1 MRRVIL
7 VGMFVALAGVG
18 WGQGM
23 DSTVPMGSMSMPHG
37 AGNMSAHMKLS
48 ETRPVKPGDQEK
60 ADAIA
65 AAAKTAIEPYVDYKK
80 ALADG
85 FVIFMPN
92 LPQKIYHFTSYERGI
107 AAARRF
113 DPTMPTSLLYE
124 KTTDGGYKL
133 VGAMYTDRQR
143 APEAELDARIPLSV
157 ARWHEHV
164 NFCKAPAGQEKAY
177 FGKDA
182 KFGLLGSISTEKDCA
197 AAGGTFQ
204 PNLFG
209 WMVHVYPFETDRKEV
224 WSTERDE
231 DDGDMK
237 GMKM

>member
-1 MRRVIL
+1 MRRLIL
-7 VGMFVALAGVG
+7 AGVLMGLAGVG

-37 AGNMSAHMKLS
+37 AGNMSSHMMLS
-48 ETRPVKPGDQEK
+48 ATRPMLPGDQEK
-60 ADAIA
+60 ADAVA
-65 AAAKTAIEPYVDYKK
+65 AAAKAAIAPYMDYKT
-80 ALADG
+80 ALAEG
-85 FVIFMPN
+85 FEIFLPN
-92 LPQKIYHFTSYERGI
+92 LPQKIYHFTDYKRGI

-113 DPTMPTSLLYE
+113 DPTKPTSLLYE
-124 KTTDGGYKL
+124 KTADGGYKL

-143 APEAELDARIPLSV
+143 APEAELDERIPLSV

-209 WMVHVYPFETDRKEV
+209 WMVHVYPFETDKKEV
-224 WSTERDE
+224 WSTDRDD